1 MGATDGRL
9 QRSVRSRERIVLAL
23 MELIQEGVLL
33 PTGGQVAA
41 RADVGLRTVFRHFE
55 DMESLHS
62 EFQARVK
69 SLAAPLMEER
79 LPDGTLEA
87 RITAFVRRRAAV
99 FERIAPFKRSGRL
112 QAWRS
117 PVVRESQE
125 AMVRSLRS
133 ELRRVLPELEALP
146 RSLQNAVEL
155 VTSFEGW
162 DRLRTEQNLGR
173 ERAQESMRD
182 AVLVLL
188 DA

>member
-1 MGATDGRL
+1 MGAIDGRL

-62 EFQARVK
+62 EIQARVE
-69 SLAAPLMEER
+69 SLVAPLMDEP
-79 LPDGTLEA
+79 LPDGTLEE
-87 RITAFVRRRAAV
+87 RITAFVRRRATA
-99 FERIAPFKRSGRL
+99 FERMAPFKRSGKL

-117 PVVRESQE
+117 PVVRESHD

-133 ELRRVLPELEALP
+133 ELRRVLPSWRHCP
-146 RSLQNAVEL
+146 VPC
-155 VTSFEGW
+155 
-162 DRLRTEQNLGR
+162 RT
-173 ERAQESMRD
+173 ASSW
-182 AVLVLL
+182 
-188 DA
+188 